1 MNNLTVFENQEFGKV
16 RTVLKDGETWFVAK
30 DVCDCLD
37 VKNVSDA
44 INRLDDDEKNTIV
57 LNEGIGNPEK
67 SIINESGLYS
77 LVLSSRKPSAK
88 KFKKW
93 VTSEVLPSIRKTG
106 GYVQENRAIDFV
118 NNWLPSLDETSKN
131 VIAGVI
137 EENRKL
143 QYKIET
149 DKPLVDFAETISA
162 SSDSIDVGV
171 FAKVIKDE
179 GINIGRNKLFQWLR
193 EKGYLMDNN
202 IPYQKAMDSGMFEV
216 VEYSYKTP
224 FGDKLA
230 TKTLVTGKGQI
241 KLVQILKKEFN
252 IKKK

>member
-44 INRLDDDEKNTIV
+44 INMLDDDEKNTIV